1 MIAAPLILD
10 TSGWL
15 RALAGDTGYAEAL
28 LAARPAIVPAL
39 VLAELDWH
47 LRGQR
52 AAMYRV
58 LDEISKGAYAY
69 EPPTLED
76 LRRAREIDAKF
87 RDLSLGIVDASIAAL
102 AERLNVRR
110 LLTTDSD
117 FAALRMG
124 RRWDRSIELAV
135 PLPRPRR
142 RRSSKR

>member
-28 LAARPAIVPAL
+28 LSARPAIVPAL
-39 VLAELDWH
+39 VLAEIDWH
-47 LRGQR
+47 LRRQR
-52 AAMYRV
+52 AAMFRV
-58 LDEISKGAYAY
+58 LDEISKGAYVY
-69 EPPTLED
+69 EPPTLQD

-87 RDLSLGIVDASIAAL
+87 RDLSLGLVDASIAAL
-102 AERLNVRR
+102 AERLQVRR

-117 FAALRMG
+117 FAALRIG
-124 RRWDRSIELAV
+124 RNWDRSLELPV

-142 RRSSKR
+142 RKPSKR